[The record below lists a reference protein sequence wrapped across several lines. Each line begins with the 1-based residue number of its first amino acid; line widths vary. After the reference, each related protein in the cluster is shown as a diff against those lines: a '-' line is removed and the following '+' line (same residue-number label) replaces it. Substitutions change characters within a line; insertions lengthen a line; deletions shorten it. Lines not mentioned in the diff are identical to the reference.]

1 VHGLPHP
8 DAHADSV
15 PGNVLKALRVA
26 PASRK
31 PAQEKEI
38 AAVFV
43 SWRQRWCHSVRALIA
58 ATNAR
63 DYLLDSLPSMP
74 VSRSVAPRPIRVL
87 PRGNWM
93 DDSGE
98 IVEPGVPAFLRQIV
112 PRRQAGFAAGPCRVV
127 GAADNPLTAR
137 TFVNRVWRI
146 FFGEGLTRTLEDLG
160 SQGEWPSHPELL
172 DWLAVDFRANGWDVK
187 RLVRL
192 IVTSRAYQQA
202 SRADP
207 ATVERDPTNRLL
219 ARQNHFRL
227 EAELV
232 RDMALS
238 VSGLL
243 VDRPGGPSAKPY
255 QPAGYYAAL
264 NFPRRE
270 YGAGYGRRP
279 VAPGRLHALAAH
291 VPPAKFR
298 GLRRAFTRRVH
309 REPVLVQHAAAS
321 PRAPERPQLRRSRS
335 GAGRAHHAGRGTN
348 LRCARG
354 LGF

>member
-38 AAVFV
+38 AAYFRLVAPT
-43 SWRQRWCHSVRALIA
+43 SVPLRAALIA

-112 PRRQAGFAAGPCRVV
+112 PRDGKRVSRLDLAEWLV
-127 GAADNPLTAR
+127 AADNPLTAR

-172 DWLAVDFRANGWDVK
+172 DWLAVDFSRE
-187 RLVRL
+187 RLGREAARSPHRDFSRL
-192 IVTSRAYQQA
+192 
-202 SRADP
+202 
-207 ATVERDPTNRLL
+207 PTGL
-219 ARQNHFRL
+219 A
-227 EAELV
+227 
-232 RDMALS
+232 
-238 VSGLL
+238 G
-243 VDRPGGPSAKPY
+243 
-255 QPAGYYAAL
+255 
-264 NFPRRE
+264 
-270 YGAGYGRRP
+270 
-279 VAPGRLHALAAH
+279 
-291 VPPAKFR
+291 
-298 GLRRAFTRRVH
+298 
-309 REPVLVQHAAAS
+309 
-321 PRAPERPQLRRSRS
+321 
-335 GAGRAHHAGRGTN
+335 
-348 LRCARG
+348 
-354 LGF
+354 